1 MVCIVY
7 AKYTIVEGQQI
18 YSGITSRLNITLK
31 DTSEQTLCI
40 WSCGFFGCSTW
51 PKKLVWTVGF
61 WLLDNAASSWSGM
74 TSSSKFAGS
83 KIVGHMR
90 MEPYYAGWRSFQ
102 SFIFAT
108 VNQKYF
114 LILKCYKN
122 WNWRLLSKSNAFLN
136 WFRLNVISAVY
147 STLCTECQ
155 GLRPTA
161 VMTHR
166 FKAFLKWH
174 CTTMSMVFVIKSW
187 LSAFWQPW
195 HSSTIQ
201 SLKFFFDPLFHN
213 PLYWVAENLGIHLD
227 HSLPSIYWEGMKLWV
242 GALFVEIQKSSLSAK
257 KSTCNKAWWIR
268 NNNYIVHIHNL
279 SRVILCQ
286 EFNVHKE
293 SSARKNTM
301 TIGTPI
307 HDQAQVTA
315 FLQLSFFLQRLAR
328 FETITQKQ
336 TTKSNQGFKW

>member
-1 MVCIVY
+1 M
-7 AKYTIVEGQQI
+7 EGQQI

-31 DTSEQTLCI
+31 DTNEQTLCI
-40 WSCGFFGCSTW
+40 WSCGFSGCSTW
-51 PKKLVWTVGF
+51 PKKLVQTVGF

-108 VNQKYF
+108 VNQKY
-114 LILKCYKN
+114 YKN
-122 WNWRLLSKSNAFLN
+122 WNWRLLSKSNACPN
-136 WFRLNVISAVY
+136 WFRLNVMSAVY

-161 VMTHR
+161 VRTHR

-174 CTTMSMVFVIKSW
+174 CTTMSMVFVIKSR

-201 SLKFFFDPLFHN
+201 SLKFFFDTLSHN

-257 KSTCNKAWWIR
+257 KSTCNKAWWMR
-268 NNNYIVHIHNL
+268 NNNYIVHIHNPSESHSL
-279 SRVILCQ
+279 SRI
-286 EFNVHKE
+286 
-293 SSARKNTM
+293 
-301 TIGTPI
+301 
-307 HDQAQVTA
+307 
-315 FLQLSFFLQRLAR
+315 
-328 FETITQKQ
+328 
-336 TTKSNQGFKW
+336 